1 MLLVHYN
8 TGKENR
14 YRNVCFAILISKLWK
29 FYRANKKRSVIYTL
43 RFVVFLKIQQVKPQK
58 EAVRPRVKQC
68 AEKKST
74 AKESTSHVKEREL
87 DERIQRI
94 KQQNEAI
101 LKRAKEIEAEKM
113 KFHS

>member
-1 MLLVHYN
+1 MKDQELS
-8 TGKENR
+8 TR
-14 YRNVCFAILISKLWK
+14 ILP
-29 FYRANKKRSVIYTL
+29 
-43 RFVVFLKIQQVKPQK
+43 VKPQK

-68 AEKKST
+68 AEKKSA
-74 AKESTSHVKEREL
+74 AKETTSLVKEREL

-94 KQQNEAI
+94 KQKNEAI

>member
-1 MLLVHYN
+1 MRSRLLEKKGEQNEVD
-8 TGKENR
+8 TK
-14 YRNVCFAILISKLWK
+14 NVSTVNESKKPVKDRDLST
-29 FYRANKKRSVIYTL
+29 R
-43 RFVVFLKIQQVKPQK
+43 IQRVKPHK
-58 EAVRPRVKQC
+58 EAVRPRVKKC
-68 AEKKST
+68 AEKIL
-74 AKESTSHVKEREL
+74 AAEESTSLFKEREL

>member
-1 MLLVHYN
+1 MSTVN
-8 TGKENR
+8 ESTKPAKDR
-14 YRNVCFAILISKLWK
+14 VKL
-29 FYRANKKRSVIYTL
+29 
-43 RFVVFLKIQQVKPQK
+43 QK
-58 EAVRPRVKQC
+58 EVILPRVKEYP
-68 AEKKST
+68 EKKST
-74 AKESTSHVKEREL
+74 AIESTSLVKEREL